1 MFNMVVTFVVDNN
14 SSKHPSNR
22 KIDSLILDESPAEG
36 LLDTT
41 IRVEAKYSLIFNK
54 SKKETIFKSTLQ

>member
-14 SSKHPSNR
+14 SSKYPSNR
-22 KIDSLILDESPAEG
+22 KIDSLILDESPTEG

-41 IRVEAKYSLIFNK
+41 IRVEAKYSLIFNN